1 MVLSPGKWVCLAW
14 LLALALCVQAA
25 AALSCG
31 AQITQDT
38 VLDQDL
44 SCDGTSI
51 ILNASQI
58 TLDCQGHI
66 ISGRG
71 LGNGIEVV
79 VSNTVIQGCKV
90 EGFENAVVV
99 HGADGVMIRDS
110 VLSAS
115 LIGASLFE
123 AQDTTLLDNSI
134 ANNSFYGVYAKDS
147 PGSVWS
153 QNEFSGNRED
163 AYELITPVDETPVI
177 KPEPQESPGPRPPR
191 TPQVQAPAPKEPVS
205 ASIALRLSKEQR
217 EKVDAAKTVT
227 ISSNLTTYELDLT
240 AKKDLAKME
249 LTEEI
254 PYEVAKN
261 SDEISSDTPFTVV
274 KEGVERKGPVLSFV
288 FTNLKAGDKRVVR
301 YHLSK
306 EVLSEFALK
315 PTTFILLEEAI
326 NPGSLWAIR
335 ILFSVFLILLGTW
348 IYLLKRLHAHRHYG
362 LYLIVFATLV
372 VLFVAINLTVEIVI
386 SEFVNNLLM
395 GTVLTLLIIALGI
408 ADVRNALKL
417 REVPKEKQ
425 EIEDMEL

>member
-1 MVLSPGKWVCLAW
+1 MVLSRGKLAIAW
-14 LLALALCVQAA
+14 LLAMALAFHAGW
-25 AALSCG
+25 ALSCG
-31 AQITQDT
+31 AQITENT

-44 SCDGTSI
+44 SCDGTALI
-51 ILNASQI
+51 INASQI

-66 ISGRG
+66 IGGRG

-79 VSNTVIQGCKV
+79 VSNTIVRDCKV

-99 HGADGVMIRDS
+99 QGAQGVSIQGS

-115 LIGASLFE
+115 LMGASLFE
-123 AQDTTLLDNSI
+123 SQSATLTDNII

-147 PGSVWS
+147 PGSVWT

-163 AYELITPVDETPVI
+163 AYELMTPVEETPVI

-191 TPQVQAPAPKEPVS
+191 TPQVQPPAPKEPVTTP
-205 ASIALRLSKEQR
+205 IALRLSQEQR
-217 EKVDAAKTVT
+217 EKLDTQKTVT
-227 ISSNLTTYELDLT
+227 ISPNRTTYELELT
-240 AKKDLAKME
+240 AKKDLSKME
-249 LTEEI
+249 ITEEI
-254 PYEVAKN
+254 PYEVAQT
-261 SDEISSDTPFTVV
+261 SAEVSSDTPFTVV
-274 KEGVERKGPVLSFV
+274 KEGEEQKGPVLRFI
-288 FTNLKAGDKRVVR
+288 FTDLKVGDKRVVR
-301 YHLSK
+301 YQISK

-335 ILFSVFLILLGTW
+335 VLFSVFLILLGTW

-372 VLFVAINLTVEIVI
+372 VLFVAVNLTVEIVV
-386 SEFVNNLLM
+386 SEFANNIIM
-395 GTVLTLLIIALGI
+395 GTVLTLLIIALGF
-408 ADVRNALKL
+408 ADVKNALKL
-417 REVPKEKQ
+417 RQVPKEKQ